1 VTKRRDSG
9 TMSLFPRQSEWLPP
23 QSFPNLSEAKE
34 IAIDLETSD
43 PHMET
48 MGPGW
53 PRKDGYVVG
62 YAVAVDG
69 WAGYFPV
76 AHGGGGNLDRRIV
89 ERWLAD
95 VLATPADKIFHNA
108 AYDLGWLRASGFT
121 VNGRIIDT
129 MLAAPLLDE
138 NRFSYAL
145 NSLGFD
151 YLKETKSEQGL
162 KEAAQDFGVHAKK
175 ELWKLPAMHVGE
187 YAEQDAALTL
197 KLWQH
202 LRSLLRAEDIE
213 SIFNLETE
221 LLPILVDITY
231 RGIRFDSVKCERLV
245 LDMREQEKQLLQT
258 LKSQAGMQVDIWAAA
273 SIATAFDKLGI
284 EYPRTAQGAPSFT
297 KSFLDSHDHPMAK
310 MIVEAREL
318 NKTHGTFL
326 APYLEHARRD
336 GRVHTHFNQLRSD
349 DGGTV
354 TGRLSAASPNLQ
366 QVPARHETIGPMV
379 RSLFLPEEGQLWAA
393 NDFSSQEPRLLVHY
407 ATLLNLPGA
416 EKMADAYRGDPNTDF
431 HQMVADMAGIKRK
444 AAKTIGLGLMYGM
457 GKQKL
462 ANSLDLPLDEASEL
476 IGTFHQK
483 VPFLRG
489 TVDAVMRR
497 IEHPASGGTIR
508 TLLGR
513 KCRFPLWEPVQYG
526 VNKALPYE
534 QAIMAYGQRVKRA
547 GTYKGLNRL
556 IQGSAADQTKAA
568 MVALHKAGF
577 KLLLQVHDEVALS
590 VNSLDE
596 AREAADIMARAVT
609 LEVPSRVDVEAG
621 PSWGEAV

>member
-1 VTKRRDSG
+1 
-9 TMSLFPRQSEWLPP
+9 
-23 QSFPNLSEAKE
+23 
-34 IAIDLETSD
+34 
-43 PHMET
+43 MES

-53 PRKDGYVVG
+53 PRKDGYIVG
-62 YAVAVDG
+62 YAIAVDG
-69 WAGYFPV
+69 WSGYFPV
-76 AHGGGGNLDRRIV
+76 AHAGGGNLDKRIV
-89 ERWLAD
+89 ELWIKN

-121 VNGRIIDT
+121 VNGRVIDT
-129 MLAAPLLDE
+129 MIAAPLVDE
-138 NRFSYAL
+138 NRFGYSL

-151 YLKETKSEQGL
+151 YLKEVKSEQGL

-175 ELWKLPAMHVGE
+175 ELWKLPAMHVGA

-197 KLWQH
+197 KLWHH
-202 LRSLLRAEDIE
+202 LRTLLRQEEVE
-213 SIFNLETE
+213 SIFELESA
-221 LLPILVDITY
+221 LLPLLIDVTY
-231 RGIRFDSVKCERLV
+231 RGIRFDSVKCDRLV
-245 LDMREQEKQLLQT
+245 HEMRHKEKEILRTIKEQ
-258 LKSQAGMQVDIWAAA
+258 AGGMQVDIWAAA
-273 SIATAFDKLGI
+273 SIAAAFDRLGVQ
-284 EYPRTAQGAPSFT
+284 YPRTANGAPSFT

-326 APYLEHARRD
+326 TPYLDHSRRD
-336 GRVHTHFNQLRSD
+336 GRIHPHVNQLRSE

-354 TGRLSAASPNLQ
+354 TGRLSMNNPNLQ
-366 QVPARHETIGPMV
+366 QVPARHEIIGPMV
-379 RSLFLPEEGQLWAA
+379 RSLFLPEEGDIWAA

-407 ATLLNLPGA
+407 ATLLELPGA
-416 EKMADAYRGDPNTDF
+416 EKMADAYRADPDTDF

-462 ANSLDLPLDEASEL
+462 ANSLDLPLDEASSL
-476 IGTFHQK
+476 IATFHSK

-489 TVDAVMRR
+489 TVDAVMKR
-497 IEHPASGGTIR
+497 IEHPASGGAIR

-513 KCRFPLWEPVQYG
+513 KCRFPLWEPVDWG

-534 QAIMAYGQRVKRA
+534 QAVVEYGRRIKRA

-568 MVALHKAGF
+568 MLALHKAGF
-577 KLLLQVHDEVALS
+577 RLLLQVHDELAIS
-590 VNSLDE
+590 VKTIDE
-596 AREAADIMARAVT
+596 AREAADIMTRAVR